1 MTLRKIAILSLV
13 LLLSLNA
20 DAQRRKKRTVSKPV
34 VEEPQEDPRITN
46 MRNMTQKIIII
57 DSIISDKEQFLT
69 HMKISSEAGTIIKHA
84 DFLQNKML
92 NIGYTFLNEMGNKV
106 YFAANSNVGSKQL
119 YTSDK
124 LDGKWSTPTP
134 LQGINDG
141 INSANYP
148 FMLSDGIT
156 LYFAGEGE
164 ESIGGYDIFL
174 TRYDSNNSRFFK
186 PENIGMPFN
195 SEAND
200 YMLAIDELNQ
210 IGYFVSDRRQ
220 PEDKVCIYIFIPTES
235 RKTYDASEY
244 TEEQIRNFADITSIS
259 DTWGNGTERKNAL
272 TRLQSIGQQKKD
284 SPVKAEDIIIINDRI
299 TYTSHLQLKSQ
310 EGANLYKELQA
321 VKSKLNTISS
331 QLEEVRD
338 YYPKATVED
347 RKSIQKE
354 ILQAEDEVLQLNN
367 RAKLLEKQIRNAE
380 NKVIN

>member
-134 LQGINDG
+134 LEGINDG
-141 INSANYP
+141 ISSANYP

-244 TEEQIRNFADITSIS
+244 TEEQIRNFADIISIS
-259 DTWGNGTERKNAL
+259 DTWGNSTERKKAL
-272 TRLQSIGQQKKD
+272 ARLHSIDQQKTGM
-284 SPVKAEDIIIINDRI
+284 PAIVEDNIIINDRI

-310 EGANLYKELQA
+310 ESIALYKELQS
-321 VKSKLNTISS
+321 VRSKLNTINS
-331 QLEEVRD
+331 QLEEVRA

-354 ILQAEDEVLQLNN
+354 ILQAEDDILQLNN